1 MRSRKRRSICHTAG
15 RVHFDLVVSQD
26 GGPQVLF
33 RSVLVD
39 QQDSS
44 MVIVQIHGTLLQ
56 SGRNSANCQSPERKT
71 GGPAIKQAPGVPRS
85 ENPPANAPMAWRIV
99 N

>member
-15 RVHFDLVVSQD
+15 CVHFDLVVSQD
-26 GGPQVLF
+26 GGPEVLF

-44 MVIVQIHGTLLQ
+44 MVIIRMIHGTLLQ

-71 GGPAIKQAPGVPRS
+71 GGPAIKRR
-85 ENPPANAPMAWRIV
+85 PPEFHVVKTLRQMRRWHGE
-99 N
+99 